1 MMAISIP
8 YDFFVVGHAC
18 ACHLLVVCKHS
29 VHTCESD
36 TTGSVPPGDG
46 RVFMYD
52 LMRDSAK
59 PVETLDVCGIHA
71 PVYNLAFNSRVPEL
85 FATTDQQSVKV
96 SMPSANQICV
106 YMTELHGMIIR
117 VD

>member
-1 MMAISIP
+1 
-8 YDFFVVGHAC
+8 
-18 ACHLLVVCKHS
+18 
-29 VHTCESD
+29 
-36 TTGSVPPGDG
+36 
-46 RVFMYD
+46 MYD

-71 PVYNLAFNSRVPEL
+71 PAYNLAFNSRVPEL